1 MPPITFFQI
10 SKNGER
16 VFPEYFFAKNDVTR
30 NIYCCCLQ
38 QKQFVSILGAI
49 PDLYFFLRLVV
60 IRRIH
65 V

>member
-1 MPPITFFQI
+1 MPPIAFFQI

-49 PDLYFFLRLVV
+49 PDLYFF
-60 IRRIH
+60 
-65 V
+65 